1 MQRPRRRI
9 PASSRTRGSKQYA
22 RVRHHSNESHPV
34 SAIRAG
40 VNVSDNTYKSRV
52 LIVDDE
58 QNIANT
64 LAMVFK
70 IKGHEALAVYNA
82 ESAVEAI
89 ETFEPDVVLS
99 DVIMGKMTGVDLAI
113 YLSRA
118 RPDCKVILFSGQT
131 ATADVLAEASRKGH
145 DFRLLAKPIHPEK
158 LLEEINGLR

>member
-1 MQRPRRRI
+1 MF
-9 PASSRTRGSKQYA
+9 
-22 RVRHHSNESHPV
+22 
-34 SAIRAG
+34 AIRAG
-40 VNVSDNTYKSRV
+40 VKVSDNTYKSRI

-70 IKGHEALAVYNA
+70 IKGHEALAVYSA

-118 RPDCKVILFSGQT
+118 RPECKVILFSGQT

-158 LLEEINGLR
+158 LLEEVNSQG

>member
-1 MQRPRRRI
+1 MQRLRRRI
-9 PASSRTRGSKQYA
+9 PASRRARGKQEIRTSRTSIK
-22 RVRHHSNESHPV
+22 ESYPV
-34 SAIRAG
+34 FVIRAG
-40 VNVSDNTYKSRV
+40 VNVSDNSYKSRV

-70 IKGHEALAVYNA
+70 IKGHEALAVYSA

-118 RPDCKVILFSGQT
+118 RPECKVILFSGQT

-158 LLEEINGLR
+158 LLEEVTGRR